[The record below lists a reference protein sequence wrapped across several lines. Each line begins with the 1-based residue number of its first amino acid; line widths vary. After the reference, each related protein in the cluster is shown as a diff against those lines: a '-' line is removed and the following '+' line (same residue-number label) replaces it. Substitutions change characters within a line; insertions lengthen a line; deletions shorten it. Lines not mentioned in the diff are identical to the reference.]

1 MKRRILAAVIA
12 ALLGAL
18 TLAGCASQGNSGTQL
33 GCSDWDYS
41 NQNCKV

>member
-1 MKRRILAAVIA
+1 MRKKILAAAIA

-18 TLAGCASQGNSGTQL
+18 TLAGCASQTSGGSRL